1 MTEEREH
8 NPAPAR
14 KKPRFCEGR
23 VLSALTVI
31 AVRPPQPYDQ
41 IAPCPR
47 DFLLLVGWTAG
58 FFSSTHSV
66 VVLFHVRYLP
76 RAGGAAARPAGRIL
90 PGLKTSSGSAGSVS
104 SGTRRWF
111 YPNAR
116 RDHGGERRRGVHP
129 LAILW
134 GVLPHRR
141 PAFSHRHRLAALDL
155 SRALVFAR
163 EAMATSSPEARCAAS
178 QLARRT
184 SHARQSKHKQLPGGY
199 NYLTAKYYYEI
210 WV

>member
-31 AVRPPQPYDQ
+31 AVRPPNDHSR
-41 IAPCPR
+41 AHATCFFSR
-47 DFLLLVGWTAG
+47 VGWFNA
-58 FFSSTHSV
+58 THSV
-66 VVLFHVRYLP
+66 VVVFHVRYLP
-76 RAGGAAARPAGRIL
+76 RAGGAVARPAARIL
-90 PGLKTSSGSAGSVS
+90 PGIKASFAGSVS

-111 YPNAR
+111 YLNAR